1 MSALF
6 RHIEQH
12 HQGLAWG
19 RFLDAGTGLNSLSWI
34 AGLDTEAWTAVTA
47 DPGMAKRVA
56 QIGTI
61 TPRPADR
68 LLVGNWM
75 DPALLAGERF
85 DTVLMDYFIGAIE
98 GFSPYWQEQVLQRF
112 RPLVGRRLYI
122 TGLDPYVPYTPDT
135 EAGEMI
141 CQIGRLRDACLLL
154 AGERPYREYPLEW
167 VADQVQKAG
176 MRVVDARRFGNRY
189 RERFVHG
196 QLEMCERRLPAIA
209 DKALRE
215 GLASRIESLRSQAL
229 SVLQRDDGL
238 RHGSDFVIVAEPAN

>member
-19 RFLDAGTGLNSLSWI
+19 RFLDAGTGVNSLRWI
-34 AGLDTEAWTAVTA
+34 AGLETEAWTAVTA

-56 QIGTI
+56 GEDNIPVRQV
-61 TPRPADR
+61 DR

-75 DPALLAGERF
+75 DPALLAGERY

-98 GFSPYWQEQVLQRF
+98 GFSPYWQEQVVQRL
-112 RPLVGRRLYI
+112 RPLIGNRLYI

-176 MRVVDARRFGNRY
+176 MRVLDARRFGNRY
-189 RERFVHG
+189 RERFVRG
-196 QLEMCERRLPAIA
+196 QLEMCERRLPSIA
-209 DKALRE
+209 DEALRA
-215 GLASRIESLRSQAL
+215 GLASRIKGLRDQAL
-229 SVLQRDDGL
+229 EVLQREDGL
-238 RHGSDFVIVAEPAN
+238 RHGSDYVIVAQPLN

>member
-6 RHIEQH
+6 QHIEQH
-12 HQGLAWG
+12 HQGLDWG
-19 RFLDAGTGLNSLSWI
+19 RFLDAGTGANSLRWI
-34 AGLDTEAWTAVTA
+34 CGLATRDWTGVTA

-56 QIGTI
+56 EAGDIAM
-61 TPRPADR
+61 RPVDR
-68 LLVGNWM
+68 LLVGNWV
-75 DPALLAGERF
+75 DPSLLAGERF

-98 GFSPYWQEQVLQRF
+98 GFSPYWQEQVISRL
-112 RPLVGRRLYI
+112 RPLVGKRLYI
-122 TGLDPYVPYTPDT
+122 TGLDPYVPYLPDT
-135 EAGEMI
+135 EAGDMI

-176 MRVVDARRFGNRY
+176 LRVLDARRFGNRY

-209 DKALRE
+209 DEALRA
-215 GLASRIESLRSQAL
+215 GLAARIKGLRAQAL
-229 SVLQRDDGL
+229 EVLQREDGL
-238 RHGSDFVIVAEPAN
+238 RHGSDYVIVAEPVN